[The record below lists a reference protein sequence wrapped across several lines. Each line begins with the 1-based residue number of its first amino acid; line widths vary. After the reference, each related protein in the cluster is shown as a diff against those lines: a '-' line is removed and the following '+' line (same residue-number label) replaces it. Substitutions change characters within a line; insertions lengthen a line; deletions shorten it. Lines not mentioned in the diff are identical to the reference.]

1 MLPYIDLRAYAH
13 VTNPDP
19 DPTRNAVGSAD
30 ITVSVSGPADELASG
45 TGSAITYASNPPYS
59 QEQIIGLLLDASVFG
74 AVNFGQQ
81 QNGTTLRGAPGESNP
96 LLPPGVTPYQI
107 GVINFNQEAFSI
119 LNGQLTQRFLTPIER
134 VFTGRFGLTDFE
146 LTVDYGGGVGYNALK
161 QLGKRD
167 VYASFGQ
174 TLSTPVRTT
183 LGLHRAAR
191 RDDVGAVQLFRA
203 ERQPGDHQRRQ
214 RRADGDAAA
223 APGHPAAEQPARIH
237 LFDRPEVPLTAPALR
252 EALWAAVASY
262 PGAGTWTRFRAL
274 RPYQQPGGRPR

>member
-1 MLPYIDLRAYAH
+1 MQQAAVAFSPQNGLLPYIDLRAYAH

-30 ITVSVSGPADELASG
+30 ITVNVHGPADELAAG
-45 TGSAITYASNPPYS
+45 TGAAISYDSNPPYS

-96 LLPPGVTPYQI
+96 LLPPGVTPYQT

-119 LNGQLTQRFLTPIER
+119 LNGQLLQRWLAPVER

-146 LTVDYGGGVGYNALK
+146 ITTDYGGGIGYNALK

-174 TLSTPVRTT
+174 TLSTPTRSALGFTARPDATTSVQFSYFTQNGNAAITSNGNGSQSTAALERLKGIQPLSNRQGFTFSIVRK
-183 LGLHRAAR
+183 
-191 RDDVGAVQLFRA
+191 
-203 ERQPGDHQRRQ
+203 
-214 RRADGDAAA
+214 
-223 APGHPAAEQPARIH
+223 
-237 LFDRPEVPLTAPALR
+237 
-252 EALWAAVASY
+252 Y
-262 PGAGTWTRFRAL
+262 P
-274 RPYQQPGGRPR
+274 